1 MLQMV
6 REAAYSAEPREQGE
20 TSARFMQC
28 RLPSELYEWLRYRA
42 FINRASM
49 NSIVLEAIADL
60 QAEAKT
66 NVPLTLLVTPG
77 TSGGVKFN
85 VRLREETYEWLRTVA
100 FDCRGS
106 INQLLI
112 GALAA
117 YRRRQGG

>member
-6 REAAYSAEPREQGE
+6 REAAYSTEPREQAAH
-20 TSARFMQC
+20 TARFMQC
-28 RLPSELYEWLRYRA
+28 RLPAEQYEWLRYRA
-42 FINRASM
+42 FINRTSM

-60 QAEAKT
+60 RTEAKS
-66 NVPLTLLVTPG
+66 NVPFTLMVTPG

-85 VRLREETYEWLRTVA
+85 VRLNDETYEWLRTVA

-117 YRRRQGG
+117 YRRRQGS